1 MTELAFSEDDA
12 PFSRL
17 GFPNAGIEAAIGTLK
32 QVGSCLD
39 GIARKNTVSL
49 RAVAPRLRDRISQS
63 NSASAEESASA
74 AEGLDAQA
82 QTLKDQVAKLRQL
95 VGGNSATVSPRAVPA
110 PRLLPKMP
118 PAITR
123 RRGIPMPGDSAA
135 MAEADDDNFR
145 NF

>member
-1 MTELAFSEDDA
+1 
-12 PFSRL
+12 
-17 GFPNAGIEAAIGTLK
+17 
-32 QVGSCLD
+32 LD
-39 GIARKNTVSL
+39 K
-49 RAVAPRLRDRISQS
+49 ISQS

-74 AEGLDAQA
+74 AEELDAQA

-95 VGGNSATVSPRAVPA
+95 VGSDSAAVSPSRVPA

-118 PAITR
+118 PPTIKR
-123 RRGIPMPGDSAA
+123 PAA